1 LGFFVLGGDTGF
13 SALRFTGLIL
23 TCDVCRSRKMNR
35 DWISKVQARVVSI
48 LAQGIFPS
56 RAIVF
61 ITETETLYLLMR
73 DELKSEMDGTMRK

>member
-1 LGFFVLGGDTGF
+1 
-13 SALRFTGLIL
+13 
-23 TCDVCRSRKMNR
+23 MNR